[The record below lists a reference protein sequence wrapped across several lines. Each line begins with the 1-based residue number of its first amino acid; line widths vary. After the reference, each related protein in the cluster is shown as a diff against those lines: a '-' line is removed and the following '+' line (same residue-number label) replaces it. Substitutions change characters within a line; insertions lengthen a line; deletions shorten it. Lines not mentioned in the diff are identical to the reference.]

1 MEKNKELSRIFERMA
16 DMLEFLGDNPYRINT
31 YRRVSEVLSELGED
45 VEELVKTGKIYKI
58 HGIGQSSVEK
68 ILEYLRTGKI
78 SAYEELRQKVPEDLL
93 ELLEVPG
100 VGIKTLRLAYDRLKV
115 RSKEDF
121 IRAVK
126 SGQLAFL
133 PGMGEK
139 KIQNILRGLEL
150 WEKSKERMTLL
161 RAYELG
167 EALLKHF
174 ETIRELYENI
184 ELAGSLRRR
193 KETVGDIDLL
203 ISAKRENWSKIH
215 QHFVSY
221 GGVREVLLHGETKSS
236 LVLEEGRQVDLRTVE
251 PHQWGSALQYFTGS
265 KEHNVRIRDIARA
278 KGLKISEYGVFR
290 ADTEE
295 WIGGRTEEEVY
306 NLIGMQWIPPEL
318 RENTGEIEL
327 ALEGRL
333 PRLIDI
339 KDIRGDFHMHSNWSD
354 GLNSLEEMAEA
365 CYQLGYEYM
374 VIGDHSQSSRVAN
387 GLDPARYREQFKL
400 IERLNQYYNPRG
412 FYILRG
418 CEVDILPDGSLDLPD
433 GLLEEFDFVVASI
446 HSRFNQDNTYR
457 ILKAMENPF
466 VNLIGHPTG
475 KAYGTREG
483 YPLDMEKVIKTA
495 KETGTALELN
505 THRADLSP
513 ENIRRCMQEGVFIA
527 IVSDAHSVKH
537 LRYIHL
543 GVGLARRGWAVPELV
558 LNAKDLQGIKDF
570 VRRKRELMLSGKTY
584 GYLS

>member
-161 RAYELG
+161 QAYELG

-174 ETIRELYENI
+174 ETIKELYENI

-221 GGVREVLLHGETKSS
+221 GGAREVLLHGETKSS

-354 GLNSLEEMAEA
+354 GLNSLEEMAEV

-543 GVGLARRGWAVPELV
+543 GVGLARRGWVVPELL
-558 LNAKDLQGIKDF
+558 LNAKDLQGIRDF

>member
-1 MEKNKELSRIFERMA
+1 MEKNKELSRIFEKMA

-161 RAYELG
+161 QAYELG
-167 EALLKHF
+167 EVLLKHF

-265 KEHNVRIRDIARA
+265 KEHNVRIRDIAKA

-295 WIGGRTEEEVY
+295 WIGGSTEEEVY

-558 LNAKDLQGIKDF
+558 LNAKDLQGIRDF
-570 VRRKRELMLSGKTY
+570 VRRKRELMLSGKI
-584 GYLS
+584 G

>member
-1 MEKNKELSRIFERMA
+1 MEKNKEIARIFEKMA

-31 YRRVSEVLSELGED
+31 YRRVAEVLSELGED
-45 VEELVKTGKIYKI
+45 VEDLVRTGKIHQI
-58 HGIGQSSVEK
+58 HGIGESSIEK

-78 SAYEELRQKVPEDLL
+78 SLYEELRQKVPEDLL

-161 RAYELG
+161 QAYELG
-167 EALLKHF
+167 KTLLKHF
-174 ETIRELYENI
+174 EEVKDFFENI
-184 ELAGSLRRR
+184 QLAGSLRRR

-203 ISAKRENWSKIH
+203 VSAEKQHWGELHR
-215 QHFVSY
+215 HFVNY
-221 GGVREVLLHGETKSS
+221 PGAKEVLLYGETKSS
-236 LVLEEGRQVDLRTVE
+236 IVTQEGRQVDFRTVE
-251 PHQWGSALQYFTGS
+251 PIQWGAALQYFTGS

-278 KGLKISEYGVFR
+278 MGLKISEYGVFK
-290 ADTEE
+290 ADSGE
-295 WIGGRTEEEVY
+295 WIGGKTEEEVY
-306 NLIGMQWIPPEL
+306 NLIGMDWIPPEL
-318 RENTGEIEL
+318 RENAGEIEL
-327 ALEGRL
+327 ALERKL
-333 PRLIDI
+333 PRLVELRDI
-339 KDIRGDFHMHSNWSD
+339 KGDFHMHSNWSD
-354 GLNSLEEMAEA
+354 GINSLEEMVEA
-365 CYQLGYEYM
+365 CYRLGYQYM

-400 IERLNQYYNPRG
+400 IERLREHYEPLG

-433 GLLEEFDFVVASI
+433 DLLEEFDFVVASI

-483 YPLDMEKVIKTA
+483 YPLDLDKVIQMA
-495 KETGTALELN
+495 RETNTALELN

-513 ENIRRCMQEGVFIA
+513 EKVRKCMEAGVTIA
-527 IVSDAHSVKH
+527 IVTDAHSVKH
-537 LRYIHL
+537 LSYMEL

-558 LNAKDLQGIKDF
+558 LNTRDISGVREF
-570 VRRKRELMLSGKTY
+570 VESKRRLMLSRKV
-584 GYLS
+584 

>member
-1 MEKNKELSRIFERMA
+1 MEKNKELARIFERMA

-31 YRRVSEVLSELGED
+31 YRRVAEVLSELGED
-45 VEELVKTGKIYKI
+45 VEDLVKTGKIHKI
-58 HGIGQSSVEK
+58 HGIGESSVEK
-68 ILEYLRTGKI
+68 ILEYLRTGKV
-78 SAYEELRQKVPEDLL
+78 SAYEELKQKVPEDLL

-100 VGIKTLRLAYDRLKV
+100 VGVKTLRLAYDRLKV

-121 IRAVK
+121 IRAVR

-150 WEKSKERMTLL
+150 WQKSKERMTLL
-161 RAYELG
+161 QAYELG
-167 EALLKHF
+167 QELLSHF
-174 ETIRELYENI
+174 EKVKDLYENI

-203 ISAKRENWSKIH
+203 VSAKKENWEKLH

-221 GGVREVLLHGETKSS
+221 PGVKEVLLHGETKSS
-236 LVLEEGRQVDLRTVE
+236 VVLQEGRQVDFRTVE

-265 KEHNVRIRDIARA
+265 KEHNVRIRDIAKA
-278 KGLKISEYGVFR
+278 KGLKISEYGVFQ
-290 ADTEE
+290 EE
-295 WIGGRTEEEVY
+295 QWIGGRTEEEVY

-327 ALEGRL
+327 ALEGKL
-333 PRLIDI
+333 PRLVELRDI
-339 KDIRGDFHMHSNWSD
+339 KGDFHMHSNWSD
-354 GLNSLEEMAEA
+354 GLHSLEEMAEA
-365 CYQLGYEYM
+365 CYKLGYEYM

-433 GLLEEFDFVVASI
+433 ELLEEFDFVVASI
-446 HSRFNQDNTYR
+446 HSRFSQDNTYR
-457 ILKAMENPF
+457 ILKAMESPY

-483 YPLDMEKVIKTA
+483 YPLNMEKVIDMA

-505 THRADLSP
+505 TYRADLSP
-513 ENIRRCMQEGVFIA
+513 EYVRMCMQKGVNIA
-527 IVSDAHSVKH
+527 IVTDAHSVKH
-537 LRYIHL
+537 LSYMWV

-558 LNAKDLQGIKDF
+558 LNTRGVEGVKDF
-570 VRRKRELMLSGKTY
+570 VGRKRELMLSGKK
-584 GYLS
+584 GL

>member
-265 KEHNVRIRDIARA
+265 KEHNVRIRDIAKA

-295 WIGGRTEEEVY
+295 WIGGGTEEEVY

-558 LNAKDLQGIKDF
+558 LNA
-570 VRRKRELMLSGKTY
+570 
-584 GYLS
+584 

>member
-1 MEKNKELSRIFERMA
+1 MEKNKELSRIFEKMA

-161 RAYELG
+161 QAYELG

-265 KEHNVRIRDIARA
+265 KEHNVRIRDIAKA

-295 WIGGRTEEEVY
+295 WIGGSTEEEVY

-558 LNAKDLQGIKDF
+558 LNAKDLQGIRDF
-570 VRRKRELMLSGKTY
+570 VRRKRELMLSGKI
-584 GYLS
+584 G

>member
-1 MEKNKELSRIFERMA
+1 MEKNKELSRIFEKMA

-161 RAYELG
+161 QAYELG
-167 EALLKHF
+167 EALLRHF

-265 KEHNVRIRDIARA
+265 KEHNVRIRDIAKA

-295 WIGGRTEEEVY
+295 WIGGSTEEEVY

-457 ILKAMENPF
+457 ILQAMENPF

-558 LNAKDLQGIKDF
+558 LNAKDLQGIRDF
-570 VRRKRELMLSGKTY
+570 VRRKRELMLSGKI
-584 GYLS
+584 G

>member
-1 MEKNKELSRIFERMA
+1 MEKNREIARIFEKMA

-31 YRRVSEVLSELGED
+31 YRRVAEVFSELGED
-45 VEELVKTGKIYKI
+45 VEELVNTGRIHHI

-68 ILEYLRTGKI
+68 ILEYLRTGRI

-100 VGIKTLRLAYDRLKV
+100 IGVKTLRLAYERLKV

-121 IRAVK
+121 IRAVR

-133 PGMGEK
+133 PGMGQK

-150 WEKSKERMTLL
+150 WEKSKERMSLL
-161 RAYELG
+161 KAYELG
-167 EALLKHF
+167 QELLIHF
-174 ETIRELYENI
+174 EKLRDLYENI

-203 ISAKRENWSKIH
+203 ISARREKWEKLH
-215 QHFVSY
+215 QHLLSFQ
-221 GGVREVLLHGETKSS
+221 GVKEVLLHGETKSS
-236 LVLEEGRQVDLRTVE
+236 VVLEEGRQVDLRTVE

-295 WIGGRTEEEVY
+295 WLGGRTEEEVY
-306 NLIGMQWIPPEL
+306 RLIGMQWIPPEL
-318 RENTGEIEL
+318 RENAGEIES
-327 ALEGRL
+327 ALEGKL
-333 PRLIDI
+333 PELVELRHI
-339 KDIRGDFHMHSNWSD
+339 KGDFHMHSSWSD
-354 GLNSLEEMAEA
+354 GLHSLEEMAEA
-365 CYQLGYEYM
+365 CYRLGYQYM
-374 VIGDHSQSSRVAN
+374 VIGDHSQSARVAN
-387 GLDPARYREQFKL
+387 GLDPARYREQFRL
-400 IERLNQYYNPRG
+400 IERLNQHYNPKG
-412 FYILRG
+412 FYILKG

-433 GLLEEFDFVVASI
+433 ELLEEFDFVVASI
-446 HSRFNQDNTYR
+446 HTRFNQDNTYR

-475 KAYGTREG
+475 KAYGTRES
-483 YPLDMEKVIKTA
+483 YPLDMEKVIRTA

-513 ENIRRCMQEGVFIA
+513 EHIRRCMQEGTLIA
-527 IVSDAHSVKH
+527 IVTDAHSVKH
-537 LRYIHL
+537 LSYMQV
-543 GVGLARRGWAVPELV
+543 GVGLARRGWAVPGLV
-558 LNAKDLQGIKDF
+558 INTRDISGIKGF
-570 VRRKRELMLSGKTY
+570 VMSKRKLMLGRS
-584 GYLS
+584 L

>member
-558 LNAKDLQGIKDF
+558 LNAKDLQGIRDF

>member
-1 MEKNKELSRIFERMA
+1 MEKNKELSRIFEKMA

-161 RAYELG
+161 QAYELG

-265 KEHNVRIRDIARA
+265 KEHNVRIRDIAKA

-295 WIGGRTEEEVY
+295 WIGGGTEEEVY

-558 LNAKDLQGIKDF
+558 LNAKDLQGIRDF
-570 VRRKRELMLSGKTY
+570 VRRKRELMLSGKI
-584 GYLS
+584 

>member
-1 MEKNKELSRIFERMA
+1 MEKNKELSRIFEKMA

-31 YRRVSEVLSELGED
+31 YRRVAEVLSELGED

-161 RAYELG
+161 QAYELG
-167 EALLKHF
+167 EALLRHF

-265 KEHNVRIRDIARA
+265 KEHNVRIRDIAKA

-295 WIGGRTEEEVY
+295 WIGGSTEEEVY

-558 LNAKDLQGIKDF
+558 LNAKDLQGIRDF
-570 VRRKRELMLSGKTY
+570 VRRKRELMLSGKI
-584 GYLS
+584 

>member
-174 ETIRELYENI
+174 ETIRGLYENI

-327 ALEGRL
+327 ALEDRL

-558 LNAKDLQGIKDF
+558 LNAKDLQGIRDF
-570 VRRKRELMLSGKTY
+570 VRRKRELILSGKI
-584 GYLS
+584 G